1 MKKDQLVTIMGKS
14 SNISHVAYSDESNW
28 NKGRYRSL
36 ALITSDQRT
45 NVSVD
50 THLRQILK
58 ESSVKEFMWKR
69 FDNARDRFLASKMLR
84 YAVELASKSLMRI
97 DVLVWDIEDSR
108 HKIHGRDDI
117 ENLQRMYYH
126 LLKWVLCNCWP
137 SNSTWSLNP
146 DEHSA
151 LDWQELK
158 SFLHAKSQRL
168 EYLPGIGLGQ
178 NRFVMR
184 RLFNILEIR
193 PRSSQGSA
201 IGQLADLFAGISVFS
216 RSSYDR
222 YREWQR
228 THGSQLSFPFDS
240 LSSPAA
246 FTNSEKERFPVLDEF
261 YSQCKK
267 LKLGI
272 SLENSRGLRTF
283 KKSNPINFW
292 HYVPQHVE
300 DTAPLKTA

>member
-1 MKKDQLVTIMGKS
+1 MSTFGS
-14 SNISHVAYSDESNW
+14 ASHVAYSDESNW

-36 ALITSDQRT
+36 ALITSDHRT
-45 NVSVD
+45 SVSVD
-50 THLRQILK
+50 THLRQALK
-58 ESSVKEFMWKR
+58 ESSIKEFMWKR
-69 FDNARDRFLASKMLR
+69 FDSARDRFLASKMHR

-117 ENLQRMYYH
+117 ENLKRMYYH

-137 SNSTWSLNP
+137 SKSTWSLNP
-146 DEHSA
+146 DQHSA
-151 LDWQELK
+151 LDWQELQ
-158 SFLHAKSQRL
+158 SFLQAKSQRL
-168 EYLPGIGLGQ
+168 EYLPEVGQGL

-201 IGQLADLFAGISVFS
+201 IGQLADFFAGISVFS
-216 RSSYDR
+216 RTSYER
-222 YREWQR
+222 YKEWQR
-228 THGSQLSFPFDS
+228 RHGSQLGFQFEISDAPIV
-240 LSSPAA
+240 
-246 FTNSEKERFPVLDEF
+246 FTLSEKERFPVLHEF
-261 YSQCKK
+261 YSLCKE
-267 LKLGI
+267 LKLGV

-292 HYVPQHVE
+292 HYAPQHE
-300 DTAPLKTA
+300 ADMAPVKSA